1 MAYIAGLLLVDA
13 PASALNMAGQVEGA
27 RTANL
32 IGIKQIRT
40 RQGIFPY
47 VSAQAFR
54 NWLRTSLEN
63 CPELG
68 WKASP
73 VLREAKTAY
82 TDANPI
88 DYWDDDL
95 FGYMRAPGARADQKA
110 VRDRLLAQTPMTETR
125 TEITRI
131 SPFRMGTLVSIAP
144 VAPTDDFG
152 TMSRHEG
159 DPVPHEHQFYRAVL
173 KGMFSL
179 DLASAGTFTYR
190 SKAGYLNLDEVRV
203 EKAQEGRLE
212 HLKGKKAYRLPMAE
226 RVRRVAA
233 LLRGLATITGG
244 AKLALH
250 YTDVTPVVVVAAVV
264 KGGNNP
270 FQYIIGADN
279 RGLPQVNEEAF
290 RETMLVWGDQVL
302 SKLYVGWSKGF
313 HDTQREALSR
323 LLAEILDVDGSRG
336 YVLSHPREALEV
348 LTSDLEKDGPESG
361 WME

>member
-1 MAYIAGLLLVDA
+1 MAYITGVLLVDA
-13 PASALNMAGQVEGA
+13 PASALNNAGQVEGA

-32 IGIKQIRT
+32 IAVKQIRT
-40 RQGIFPY
+40 RQGTFPY

-63 CPELG
+63 NPELG

-73 VLREAKTAY
+73 VLREAKIAY

-88 DYWDDDL
+88 EYWDDDL
-95 FGYMRAPGARADQKA
+95 FGYMRAPGRRTDQKQT
-110 VRDRLLAQTPMTETR
+110 RDRLLAETSMTETR

-144 VAPTDDFG
+144 VTPTDDFG

-159 DPVPHEHQFYRAVL
+159 DPVPHEHQFYRTVL

-203 EKAQEGRLE
+203 EIAERDGLE
-212 HLKGKKAYRLPMAE
+212 HLEEKKAYRLPKSQ
-226 RVRRVAA
+226 RVRRVAT
-233 LLRGLATITGG
+233 LLRGMATISGG

-250 YTDVTPVVVVAAVV
+250 YTDVTPVVVVAAVI

-270 FQYIIGADN
+270 FQYFIKADE
-279 RGLPQVNEEAF
+279 RGQPQIDEEAF
-290 RETMLVWGDQVL
+290 RETMKVWGDQVL
-302 SKLYVGWSKGF
+302 SKLYVGWCKGF
-313 HDTQREALSR
+313 HDAQRKALANT
-323 LLAEILDVDGSRG
+323 LEDVVGGDGSNG
-336 YVLSHPREALEV
+336 YLLSHPREVLET
-348 LTSDLEKDGPESG
+348 LAADIEKDGADIG